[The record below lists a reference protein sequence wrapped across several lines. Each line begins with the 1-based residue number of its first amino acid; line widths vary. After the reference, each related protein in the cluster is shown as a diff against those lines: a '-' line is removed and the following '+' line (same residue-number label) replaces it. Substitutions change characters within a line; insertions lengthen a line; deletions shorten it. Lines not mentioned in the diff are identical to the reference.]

1 MTHTNIIITLQVEGF
16 HYWANAPEEVA
27 FLRDNHR
34 HIFHYEVEKEVSHD
48 DRDVEIIMFKREVQ
62 ADLQFMYGDANG
74 ICQFGPKSCEMLAKE
89 IILRHEAV
97 RVKVTEDNE
106 NGAVVYKSN

>member
-1 MTHTNIIITLQVEGF
+1 MTRTNIIITLQVEGF
-16 HYWANAPEEVA
+16 HYWVNAPEEVA

-62 ADLQFMYGDANG
+62 ADLQLMYGDANG

-106 NGAVVYKSN
+106 NGAVVYKS